1 MGIEVGNI
9 AKRLMDYSL
18 HATTVSFPV
27 PGTLMIESTESES
40 IAELDRFTKALISI
54 RKEIDEIIE
63 TGKYSI
69 EDCIIK
75 NALHTLAEVTSDHW
89 NHSYS

>member
-9 AKRLMDYSL
+9 AKRLMNYSL

-54 RKEIDEIIE
+54 RKEIDEIIG
-63 TGKYSI
+63 TG
-69 EDCIIK
+69 
-75 NALHTLAEVTSDHW
+75 
-89 NHSYS
+89 